1 MLVARLFSRGSLSP
15 AAKASLWYA
24 ICGIVQKCIGV
35 IVVPLYTRI
44 MDPAAYGTYTVFQS
58 WFTLLFV
65 FTSLGLANYVFN
77 NGMVRYEDDRDA
89 FTSSMLGLSM
99 AVTIAFVA
107 SFLLF
112 PSFWVDL
119 LGLSAP
125 IVFLLFLRAFVSP
138 SYELWSARLRYEFR
152 YKGVVALTL
161 VLTLAVPIVSVPVI
175 LLSENKAAAALVCQ
189 VVVMTIVYAV
199 PFASI
204 MRKSRKLISKKYWL
218 YALKFN
224 LPLIPSMFATLA
236 LQQLNRI
243 IIAGTVGEEQAAI
256 FSVAFSVGSVAMFV
270 YSALEQA
277 YRPWFYQGMAKSH
290 DFSVTGAAAL
300 VVVVVGAACG
310 VIALFAPEIMRI
322 FAPAEYW
329 GGMYAVAPIAASS
342 VLIMLFSVYITVEY
356 YFEET
361 LPIPLVSVV
370 TAIINFVL
378 SYLLVPMFGYLSAG
392 YVTLACYLLLAIG
405 HAFLCRRTAR
415 RHLGGRSPVSVL
427 KLFALAI
434 ILVCLIISFQLI
446 YPWLVIRLLILFVI
460 AIGLLINWKKLLCA
474 FASMKSAK

>member
-1 MLVARLFSRGSLSP
+1 MTRHSVGGSISP

-24 ICGIVQKCIGV
+24 ICGIIQKCIGV
-35 IVVPLYTRI
+35 IVVPIYTRI

-89 FTSSMLGLSM
+89 FTSSMLGLSLT
-99 AVTIAFVA
+99 VTIVFVL

-125 IVFLLFLRAFVSP
+125 IVFLLFLRALVSP

-161 VLTLAVPIVSVPVI
+161 VLTLAVPIVSVPAI
-175 LLSENKAAAALVCQ
+175 MLSEDKAAAALVSQ
-189 VVVMTIVYAV
+189 VAVMTVVYAV

-204 MRKSRKLISKKYWL
+204 VCKSRKLISKKYWF

-243 IIAGTVGEEQAAI
+243 IIAGTVGEGQAAI
-256 FSVAFSVGSVAMFV
+256 FSVAFSVGSVVMFV

-277 YRPWFYQGMAKSH
+277 YRPWFYQGMTKSH
-290 DFSVTGAAAL
+290 DFSATEAAAL
-300 VVVVVGAACG
+300 VVVVVGVVCG
-310 VIALFAPEIMRI
+310 GIALFAPEIIRV
-322 FAPAEYW
+322 FAPIEYW
-329 GGMYAVAPIAASS
+329 DGMYAVAPIAASN

-361 LPIPLVSVV
+361 LPIPLVSIV
-370 TAIINFVL
+370 TAIVNYAL
-378 SYLLVPMFGYLSAG
+378 SNLLVPTFGYLSAG
-392 YVTLACYLLLAIG
+392 YITLACYLLLAIA

-415 RHLGGRSPVSVL
+415 RHLGGRSPVSVS

-434 ILVCLIISFQLI
+434 VLVCLIVSFQLV
-446 YPWLVIRLLILFVI
+446 YSWLTIRLLMLFVI
-460 AIGLLINWKKLLCA
+460 VFGLLANRKKLIGA
-474 FASMKSAK
+474 FVSMKNAK